1 MPGQPDVLIIGS
13 GIGGGTLASRL
24 VQHGLHVTILERGG
38 FLPQEAENWNVDA
51 VFGEQRY
58 VPTETWCDKHGNA
71 FRPGT
76 YYYVGGSSKMFGAVM
91 IRFREADFKELI
103 HEDGISPEWPI
114 KYPDLEP
121 YYALAEKMYCVHGTA
136 GVDPTEPP
144 GVPPYPFPALPNEPV
159 IQGVHE
165 ALKAAGVASS
175 PLPVAVQ
182 RDGTGNCIR
191 CMTCDG
197 FPCKVHAKT
206 DAEVA
211 AVRPALATGRL
222 TLITDAKV
230 TRLNLFEDGAKVESV
245 VYETKGSSQ
254 TISAPVIVLSA
265 SAVNSAVL
273 LLNSACPQAPDGVAN
288 SSGVVGRNY
297 MAHNNTALM
306 CVGMK
311 RNPTKFQKTICIN
324 DFYFGNAE
332 FKFPMGNVQ
341 GLGKLQ
347 EEMLTLKVKA
357 MPGFIARFLAER
369 SVDWWVM
376 SEDLPD
382 PENRVLVHD
391 GKIHLIYKNNNLRA
405 HRRLVKHTIKLMRL
419 LGFGLNLPYY
429 MTGLSVSHQCGTVRF
444 GNDPKTAALDP
455 FCRAFDHKNLFVV
468 DASFFPSS
476 AAVNP
481 ALTIAA
487 QALRVADHIAT
498 VDFAGRSAIS
508 SDQSLD
514 ILSPITSRPV
524 ELVSLA
530 TQVQAE
536 RTSISTLSR

>member
-1 MPGQPDVLIIGS
+1 MMQQPDVLVIGS
-13 GIGGGTLASRL
+13 GVGGGTLASRL
-24 VQHGLHVTILERGG
+24 VQHGFHVTILERGG
-38 FLPQEAENWNVDA
+38 FLPQEDENWNVSA
-51 VFGEQRY
+51 VFSDLRY
-58 VPTETWCDKHGNA
+58 VPQETWVDKDGNA

-91 IRFREADFKELI
+91 IRFREADFEELV
-103 HEDGISPEWPI
+103 HEGGISPEWPI

-144 GVPPYPFPALPNEPV
+144 GVPPYPFPALPNEPA
-159 IQGVHE
+159 IQEVHE
-165 ALKAAGVASS
+165 ALKAAGIAFS

-182 RDGTGNCIR
+182 RDGTGNCVR

-230 TRLNLFEDGAKVESV
+230 TRLYLSADGSKVESV
-245 VYETKGSSQ
+245 VYETKGDSE

-324 DFYFGNAE
+324 DFYFGDAD

-382 PENRVLVHD
+382 PENRVLVRD
-391 GKIHLIYKNNNLRA
+391 GKIHLIYTNKNMKA
-405 HRRLVKHTIKLMRL
+405 HRRLVKRMIKLMRR
-419 LGFGLNLPYY
+419 LGFGLNLPYH

-455 FCRAFDHKNLFVV
+455 FCRAFDHRNLFVV

-476 AAVNP
+476 AAANP

-498 VDFAGRSAIS
+498 VDFAGKSNTVS
-508 SDQSLD
+508 GQSLEHVPP
-514 ILSPITSRPV
+514 LTMRAQ
-524 ELVSLA
+524 ELV
-530 TQVQAE
+530 
-536 RTSISTLSR
+536 TLPD